1 MTQPG
6 YYPDPNTSTNY
17 SQPYPPQGYPPP
29 APYQQAPPPQ
39 YPPNAYNQ
47 QPQYPHPGQYGPPQG
62 YGQPPAPQGPPLP
75 PASLED
81 FLSQPNIGGGK
92 AVSWKGKPDGFTL
105 WTVVAR

>member
-1 MTQPG
+1 MTQPQYGYGGG
-6 YYPDPNTSTNY
+6 YYPDP
-17 SQPYPPQGYPPP
+17 QAQQQ
-29 APYQQAPPPQ
+29 AHAAHYQQAQ
-39 YPPNAYNQ
+39 ANLYQ